1 MTTRETTFRESD
13 HPGNNFSGNVF
24 PGKKPSG
31 KVTIR
36 ETTVYHVI
44 RSRKQSQADNQIWTA
59 QLYITLY
66 TSSVQRHF
74 TDFFMHFKNLLC
86 IVYLYLLRFDSRFG
100 GICDKLICHVCMQIL
115 ILPVKCMLNTNTSLS
130 LLFSDT

>member
-1 MTTRETTFRESD
+1 MFAVTTLMRLQ
-13 HPGNNFSGNVF
+13 HNIHVAN
-24 PGKKPSG
+24 
-31 KVTIR
+31 
-36 ETTVYHVI
+36 VI

-86 IVYLYLLRFDSRFG
+86 IVYLYLLRFDSPFDG
-100 GICDKLICHVCMQIL
+100 ICHVCMQIL
-115 ILPVKCMLNTNTSLS
+115 ILPVKCMLNANTSLS